1 MRRISIA
8 LAAGLALFGATG
20 VYWSGSNL
28 LYDAV
33 NIGQDVASAGGGAQ
47 NTTILSYTPP
57 ASGLYIVSIAVSCTT
72 TDTVTVALTYTDAI
86 NTTAQTV
93 SLLAAVILG
102 ANAATSASYLT
113 RANTST
119 AILVKYTISA
129 QTTTKASAVIT
140 RVA

>member
-1 MRRISIA
+1 MRRILLGIVAGIA
-8 LAAGLALFGATG
+8 FLASLG

-28 LYDAV
+28 LYDSANV
-33 NIGQDVASAGGGAQ
+33 GQDVASAGSGAQ

-57 ASGLYIVSIAVSCTT
+57 ASGLYIVSVSTSCTT
-72 TDTVTVALTYTDAI
+72 TDTVTTVLTYTDAI

-93 SLLAAVILG
+93 TLLAAVLLG
-102 ANAATSASYLT
+102 ANASTSASYLC

-119 AILVKYTISA
+119 VILVKFTISA
-129 QTTTKASAVIT
+129 QTTTKASAVVT